1 MAPKLSKSE
10 KQERILTHL
19 RSTATCH
26 TLKDLEKSLPSV
38 ASIPSIQVKEYV
50 QALVD
55 EDQLRVEKIGS
66 GNWYWCF
73 GSEEKHKRQRQLVR
87 LQTEVEKARK
97 SYTDAEAALA
107 AESTRRQLEADPGDE
122 WEPLAA
128 KKAELEAE
136 LVGLRAMQQSEG
148 KSVRQLEQ
156 ETGEFREQ
164 AMQWT
169 DNVYI
174 LEEYMRR
181 LAGGD
186 REIVAAVQR
195 ECYGDEYVDGG
206 LREL

>member
-1 MAPKLSKSE
+1 M
-10 KQERILTHL
+10 
-19 RSTATCH
+19 
-26 TLKDLEKSLPSV
+26 
-38 ASIPSIQVKEYV
+38 ASIPSVQVKEYI
-50 QALVD
+50 QALLD

-73 GSEEKHKRQRQLVR
+73 GSDEKLKRQRQLVR
-87 LQTEVEKARK
+87 VKTEVEKARK
-97 SYTDAEAALA
+97 SCTDAEAAMA
-107 AESTRRQLEADPGDE
+107 AESTRRQMEADPSNE
-122 WEPLAA
+122 WESLAK

-148 KSVRQLEQ
+148 KSVRQLQQ
-156 ETGEFREQ
+156 EIGEFREQ

-169 DNVYI
+169 DNIYL
-174 LEEYMRR
+174 LEEYMRQ

-195 ECYGDEYVDGG
+195 DCYGDEYVDGG